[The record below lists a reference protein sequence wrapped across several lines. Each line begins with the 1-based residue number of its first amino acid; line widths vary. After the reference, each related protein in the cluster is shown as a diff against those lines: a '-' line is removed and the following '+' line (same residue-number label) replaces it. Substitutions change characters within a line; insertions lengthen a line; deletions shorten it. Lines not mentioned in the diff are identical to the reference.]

1 MRYTVL
7 SWSCLLSFLCNPYIP
22 ILIYHL
28 LVSISYSTPRG
39 KQLVF
44 NAGDDRQCHTINNVD
59 DNDCEQP
66 PENLFTDLC
75 YVSGQQVVTINPV
88 RTTVFIDNDNEPE
101 YGKITDC
108 GYQVFTLRATYGL
121 YAYKFEHA
129 PPKQFLFPC
138 CV

>member
-7 SWSCLLSFLCNPYIP
+7 SWSYLLFFLCNSYIP
-22 ILIYHL
+22 FLIYEIIHL

-44 NAGDDRQCHTINNVD
+44 NTGDDRQCHTINNVD

-66 PENLFTDLC
+66 PETFFTDLC

-88 RTTVFIDNDNEPE
+88 RTTVYIDNDNEPE
-101 YGKITDC
+101 CGKITDC
-108 GYQVFTLRATYGL
+108 GYQVFTLHL
-121 YAYKFEHA
+121 W
-129 PPKQFLFPC
+129 PICIQI
-138 CV
+138 